1 VKVLRTK
8 ESMRAWSRE
17 RRGDGDT
24 IAFVPT
30 MGGLHE
36 GHLSLVRAARDLA
49 DHVVV
54 SIYVNPTQFAP
65 DEDFGTYPRS
75 EARDLAELGAL
86 GVAAVFVPETLY
98 EDSQTWIRV
107 TDLDGPLCGESR
119 PHFFRG
125 VATVVAKLF
134 HLVEPDVAVFGDK
147 DFQQRRVIEQMVADL
162 DMAVRIVGMPI
173 VREADGL
180 AMSSRNQRLDSDAR
194 KRAVALSE
202 SLELAASQIAAGE
215 QDAAKVMAAM
225 AKHIE
230 SAGGKIDYVALV
242 DPETL
247 ADQTRITGP
256 IRAAVAAHFGGV
268 RLIDNRAI

>member
-1 VKVLRTK
+1 MDTLRSK

-17 RRGDGDT
+17 RRAEGGI

-65 DEDFGTYPRS
+65 DEDFGSYPRD
-75 EARDLAELGAL
+75 EERDLAALEAL

-98 EDSQTWIRV
+98 EHPLTWIQV
-107 TDLDGPLCGESR
+107 TELDARLCGGSR
-119 PHFFRG
+119 PDFFRG

-134 HLVEPDVAVFGDK
+134 HIVEPDVAVFGDK
-147 DFQQRRVIEQMVADL
+147 DFQQRRVIERMVADL
-162 DMAVRIVGMPI
+162 DMPIRIVGMPI

-180 AMSSRNQRLDSDAR
+180 AMSSRNLRLDPDAR
-194 KRAVALSE
+194 RRAVAISE
-202 SLELAASQIAAGE
+202 SLDLAATQIAAGE
-215 QDAAKVMAAM
+215 EDVATVTAAM
-225 AKHIE
+225 TAHIE
-230 SAGGKIDYVALV
+230 GAGGRVDYVALV

-247 ADQTRITGP
+247 AEQTSITGP
-256 IRAAVAAHFGGV
+256 VRAAVAASFGGV